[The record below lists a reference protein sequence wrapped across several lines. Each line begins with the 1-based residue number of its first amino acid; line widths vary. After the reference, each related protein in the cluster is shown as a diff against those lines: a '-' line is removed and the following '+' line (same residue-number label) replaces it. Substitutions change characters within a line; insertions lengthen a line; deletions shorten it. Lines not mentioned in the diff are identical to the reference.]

1 MKLGKRSDLFLD
13 NKYTNW
19 YFSIIN
25 SAQNR
30 SENTEYT
37 EKHHIIPKSLGGSND
52 LDNIVILSAKEHF
65 IVHHLLTKMLDSKEL
80 RGKMWSAFFL
90 MHLGHEGRVTYART
104 YSLAKEHMSQHKK
117 VINAGANNPFFGKKH
132 SPLTK
137 QKMSNSWNY
146 SASRNQDTTIYTFF
160 HEVHGEHSCTRYEL
174 CKTFGL
180 NHKYIYKIV
189 RKVQKIT
196 KGWSVLWE
204 KDQTL

>member
-1 MKLGKRSDLFLD
+1 MGKRSDLFLD

-30 SENTEYT
+30 SENTGYT

-65 IVHHLLTKMLDSKEL
+65 IVHHLLTKMLDSQEL

-90 MHLGHEGRVTYART
+90 MHIGHENRVVYPRTYA
-104 YSLAKEHMSQHKK
+104 LAKEYMSQHKK
-117 VINAGANNPFFGKKH
+117 IITRGTTNPFFGKKH
-132 SPLTK
+132 SLLTK
-137 QKMSNSWNY
+137 QKMKDSWNH
-146 SASRNQDTTIYTFF
+146 SASRNQDITTYKFF
-160 HEVHGEHSCTRYEL
+160 HEVRGLHSCTRYEL

-180 NHKYIYKIV
+180 NHKDIYKIV
-189 RKVQKIT
+189 HRVQKT
-196 KGWSVLWE
+196 TRGWSIVWE